1 MKKLLFLLMM
11 PVLCFGQTA
20 EEYFNSAMVKS
31 KNNNYNGAISDYTK
45 SIELINKKNFQPK
58 NSYEELIAEELSKN
72 LSSAYNNRGKLK
84 KIIKDYDGAMDDYNK
99 AITIYSNNHSA
110 YHNRGILKRILNDNK
125 GSISD
130 FTKSINLN
138 PDKDSYYNRGISKV
152 AINDSE
158 GAISD
163 FSEAINLDSNFSNA
177 YLSRALSKS
186 QINLSP
192 CSDFKSA
199 CDLGDS
205 FSCEYLCK

>member
-1 MKKLLFLLMM
+1 MDRLLRNTLTEDIQKSNLND
-11 PVLCFGQTA
+11 
-20 EEYFNSAMVKS
+20 NS
-31 KNNNYNGAISDYTK
+31 GAIADYTK
-45 SIELINKKNFQPK
+45 FIELTNKKNFQPK

-72 LSSAYNNRGKLK
+72 LSAAHNNRGDCK

-99 AITIYSNNHSA
+99 AITIHSNNHSA
-110 YHNRGILKRILNDNK
+110 YHNRGILKRILNDNN

-138 PDKDSYYNRGISKV
+138 PYKDSYYNKGISKS
-152 AINDSE
+152 AMNDSE

-177 YLSRALSKS
+177 NLSRALSKS
-186 QINLSP
+186 LINLSP

-205 FSCEYLCK
+205 ISCKYICK